1 MARTDPKKAGKRM
14 AMCGLLSALALVFM
28 ILFSVIG
35 VGAYAGPFVASLVLI
50 PIVDEYDVRTAL
62 ISYAAIAA
70 LGLLI
75 MPDRELA
82 VVFLCYGW
90 YPIAETFINCIDS
103 KPLQLLVKLIV
114 YALMLGAVYA
124 ILSFVMGINE
134 IDSPELLYGYGAMA
148 FAGYFIFLYFSKA
161 FAAVRYQWHARWKKR
176 IMR

>member
-1 MARTDPKKAGKRM
+1 MAV
-14 AMCGLLSALALVFM
+14 CGLMSALALVIM
-28 ILFSVIG
+28 LLFSVIG

-62 ISYAAIAA
+62 ACYAAIAA

-90 YPIAETFINCIDS
+90 YPVAETFISCIDS
-103 KPLQLLVKLIV
+103 RPLQLLVKLLV
-114 YALMLGAVYA
+114 YAAMLGAV
-124 ILSFVMGINE
+124 ILILGFVTGIGE
-134 IDSPELLYGYGAMA
+134 IASEEMLYGYGAMA

-161 FAAVRYQWHARWKKR
+161 FAAVRYQWHARWR
-176 IMR
+176 GRVMRG